1 MIRTVALVGASHPA
15 ARALAVA
22 LEADPRVERVLGISG
37 SEPPLLGPKFE
48 YMPSSPEQLAKH
60 LDGADAVVIFPS
72 IDAAARDPEQARVAA
87 LESLRHVLAGID
99 KETEVVVL
107 WSSAV
112 VYGAHADN
120 PVPLH
125 EGDPLRPN
133 GDFPAA
139 GILADMEGI
148 VLGAVTSARRVVLRA
163 APVWASERGTF
174 TVRWLQGAGPDRGGD
189 ADPVMQALHPD
200 DAASALALAVGGD
213 LDGVYNVAPAD
224 SVPLSQAARLSGRR
238 LVSLPA
244 AVLRAGAER
253 LAQAGLTG
261 PPGELAYLSQ
271 PWVVDAAAGAGG
283 RLGRGPD
290 HSRRPRGGRQRAQG
304 RDRLRP
310 GNRAPSGRVPH
321 GRHGPATAALMTA
334 VRRQVRRGSRLG
346 PTGMGWRRLRRI
358 LRSHHPRPA
367 RGPR

>member
-60 LDGADAVVIFPS
+60 LDGADAVVIFSEHRRRSPRPR
-72 IDAAARDPEQARVAA
+72 AGTCGG

-148 VLGAVTSARRVVLRA
+148 VLGAVTPHGAWCCGLLRCGRPSGAR
-163 APVWASERGTF
+163 S
-174 TVRWLQGAGPDRGGD
+174 
-189 ADPVMQALHPD
+189 
-200 DAASALALAVGGD
+200 
-213 LDGVYNVAPAD
+213 
-224 SVPLSQAARLSGRR
+224 
-238 LVSLPA
+238 PA
-244 AVLRAGAER
+244 A
-253 LAQAGLTG
+253 
-261 PPGELAYLSQ
+261 
-271 PWVVDAAAGAGG
+271 
-283 RLGRGPD
+283 
-290 HSRRPRGGRQRAQG
+290 
-304 RDRLRP
+304 
-310 GNRAPSGRVPH
+310 
-321 GRHGPATAALMTA
+321 
-334 VRRQVRRGSRLG
+334 GSRG
-346 PTGMGWRRLRRI
+346 
-358 LRSHHPRPA
+358 RP
-367 RGPR
+367 